1 MKYHNQHEAGPRL
14 LPRYAF
20 HERWIIALLRASFC
34 LAVAPFPTASE
45 AGWQE
50 ELQQLGPG
58 YFPPPPDLVARY
70 VFGWSGI
77 EAAEAEV
84 TLRRGPRGIFTGT
97 VKGGTKGAART
108 LYKID
113 ADYRTEVG
121 APDYRSR
128 GFTLNER
135 YRSYRVE
142 EKAEFPP
149 GGARAWRETTR
160 KGAKPPKW
168 KNFYVP
174 GLRDMAGA
182 VLLARSQPLRD
193 GDHLT
198 LAVFP
203 GDWMYCVRLKVQGRE
218 NLRWRGQDRQAICV
232 ALEIDRINKDYSL
245 SPHKKFQT
253 GTIWVSD
260 DNLRLPLRIEVK
272 VFVGSV
278 FAEMVEVRTE

>member
-1 MKYHNQHEAGPRL
+1 MR
-14 LPRYAF
+14 
-20 HERWIIALLRASFC
+20 RAAELIL
-34 LAVAPFPTASE
+34 LAV
-45 AGWQE
+45 
-50 ELQQLGPG
+50 LLGPG
-58 YFPPPPDLVARY
+58 PLSADWRGEVASLRPGPYPAPPDFSARY

-77 EAAEAEV
+77 EAAEADV
-84 TLRRGPRGIFTGT
+84 TLRRGADGIFAGT
-97 VKGGTKGAART
+97 VQGGTKGAART

-121 APDYRSR
+121 AADYRSR
-128 GFTLNER
+128 RFTLTER
-135 YRSYRVE
+135 YRRYRVE

-160 KGAKPPKW
+160 KGAKSPKW

-182 VLLARSQPLRD
+182 VLLARSQPLNT
-193 GDHLT
+193 GDRVS

-203 GDWMYCVRLKVQGRE
+203 GDWMYLARLKVEGRE
-218 NLRWRGQDRQAICV
+218 KLRWRGEDKKAIRV

-245 SPHKKFQT
+245 SPHKKFHH

-260 DNLRLPLRIEVK
+260 DEWRIPLRIEVK
-272 VFVGSV
+272 VFVGHV
-278 FAEMVEVRTE
+278 FAELVKVRSE

>member
-1 MKYHNQHEAGPRL
+1 MNAFPELRGAVLFFAVVTTVPSHAGWREEV
-14 LPRYAF
+14 RA
-20 HERWIIALLRASFC
+20 LRAGS
-34 LAVAPFPTASE
+34 
-45 AGWQE
+45 
-50 ELQQLGPG
+50 
-58 YFPPPPDLVARY
+58 FPPPSDLSARY

-84 TLRRGPRGIFTGT
+84 TLRRGPNGNFTGT
-97 VKGGTKGAART
+97 VRGGTKGAART

-113 ADYRTEVG
+113 ADYRTEVS
-121 APDYRSR
+121 AADFRSR
-128 GFTLNER
+128 GFTLTER

-142 EKAEFPP
+142 EKAEFPT

-174 GLRDMAGA
+174 GLRDMAAA
-182 VLLARSQPLRD
+182 VLLARSQPLKK
-193 GDHLT
+193 GDRLT

-203 GDWMYCVRLKVQGRE
+203 GDWMYCVRLKVGDRE
-218 NLRWRGQDRQAICV
+218 KINWRGQRRNAIRV
-232 ALEIDRINKDYSL
+232 ALEIDRINKDYTL
-245 SPHKKFQT
+245 TPHRKFHH

-260 DNLRLPLRIEVK
+260 DDLRIPLRIEVK

-278 FAEMVEVRTE
+278 FAELVEVKAEG

>member
-1 MKYHNQHEAGPRL
+1 MKRAVELSLLALLLCPGTLAADWRREVASLGAGP
-14 LPRYAF
+14 
-20 HERWIIALLRASFC
+20 
-34 LAVAPFPTASE
+34 FPA
-45 AGWQE
+45 
-50 ELQQLGPG
+50 
-58 YFPPPPDLVARY
+58 PPDLSARY

-84 TLRRGPRGIFTGT
+84 TLRPGLNGIFAGT

-128 GFTLNER
+128 GFTLTER

-149 GGARAWRETTR
+149 GGARAWRETTK

-193 GDHLT
+193 GDRLT

-218 NLRWRGQDRQAICV
+218 NLRWRGQDRQAIRV

-245 SPHKKFQT
+245 TPHKKFQH

-260 DNLRLPLRIEVK
+260 DDFRIPLRIEVK
-272 VFVGSV
+272 VFVGHV
-278 FAEMVEVRTE
+278 FAELVEVKQL

>member
-1 MKYHNQHEAGPRL
+1 MTARADLRGVAAILLALLVAGPLQAGWREEVRGLRAGAFPL
-14 LPRYAF
+14 LP
-20 HERWIIALLRASFC
+20 
-34 LAVAPFPTASE
+34 
-45 AGWQE
+45 
-50 ELQQLGPG
+50 
-58 YFPPPPDLVARY
+58 DLTARY

-77 EAAEAEV
+77 EAAEADV
-84 TLRRGPRGIFTGT
+84 TLRRGPSGIFTGT
-97 VKGGTKGAART
+97 VRGGTKGAART

-121 APDYRSR
+121 AGDFRSR
-128 GFTLNER
+128 GFTLIEN
-135 YRSYRVE
+135 YRRYRVE
-142 EKAEFPP
+142 EKVEFPP

-193 GDHLT
+193 GDRLR

-203 GDWMYCVRLKVQGRE
+203 GDWMYAVTLKVERRE
-218 NLRWRGQDRQAICV
+218 KIAWRGQKRKAIRV

-245 SPHKKFQT
+245 TPHKKFHH

-260 DNLRLPLRIEVK
+260 DALRLPLRIEVK
-272 VFVGSV
+272 VFVGHV
-278 FAEMVEVRTE
+278 FA

>member
-1 MKYHNQHEAGPRL
+1 VSKRA
-14 LPRYAF
+14 AA
-20 HERWIIALLRASFC
+20 ALLAGALLVAPDPAAAGWRA
-34 LAVAPFPTASE
+34 AVAGLRGGPFPPA
-45 AGWQE
+45 
-50 ELQQLGPG
+50 
-58 YFPPPPDLVARY
+58 PDLTARY

-77 EAAEAEV
+77 EAAEADV
-84 TLRRGPRGIFTGT
+84 TLRRGPDGSFTGT

-121 APDYRSR
+121 AADFRSR
-128 GFTLNER
+128 GFTLTER
-135 YRSYRVE
+135 YRRYRVE

-174 GLRDMAGA
+174 GLRDMAAA
-182 VLLARSQPLRD
+182 VLLARSQPLKK
-193 GDHLT
+193 GDRLT

-203 GDWMYCVRLKVQGRE
+203 GDWMYCVRLKVEDRE
-218 NLRWRGQDRQAICV
+218 KINWRGQRRNAIRV
-232 ALEIDRINKDYSL
+232 ALEIDRINKDYTL
-245 SPHKKFQT
+245 TPHKKFHH

-260 DNLRLPLRIEVK
+260 DDLRLPLRIEVK
-272 VFVGSV
+272 VFVGHV
-278 FAEMVEVRTE
+278 FAELVEVNTSGF

>member
-1 MKYHNQHEAGPRL
+1 MTVTTDLRRA
-14 LPRYAF
+14 A
-20 HERWIIALLRASFC
+20 ALL
-34 LAVAPFPTASE
+34 LALLAACPLH
-45 AGWQE
+45 AGWRE
-50 ELQQLGPG
+50 EVRGLRAGG
-58 YFPPPPDLVARY
+58 FPPPPDLAARY

-84 TLRRGPRGIFTGT
+84 TLRRGPNGNFTGT
-97 VKGGTKGAART
+97 VKGGSKGAART

-135 YRSYRVE
+135 YRRYRVE
-142 EKAEFPP
+142 EKAEFPA

-193 GDHLT
+193 GDRLR

-203 GDWMYCVRLKVQGRE
+203 GDWMYCVGLKVQGRE
-218 NLRWRGQDRQAICV
+218 NLRWRGQDRKAIRV

-245 SPHKKFQT
+245 SPHKKFHH

-260 DNLRLPLRIEVK
+260 DDLRLPLRIEVK

-278 FAEMVEVRTE
+278 FAELAEVKKL